1 MALTPGSH
9 LGPYEVTGRIGAGGM
24 GEVYRAR
31 DTRLGRNVALKV
43 VPDAFALDPDRLAR
57 FRREAQLLASLNH
70 PHIGAIYGFEES
82 GASHALVLEL
92 VEGETLADR
101 IAAAG
106 ALPVEEA
113 IAIARQIAD
122 ALEAAHEH
130 GIVHRDLKPANIK
143 ITPDGRVKVLD
154 FGLAKLAQPPDSGH
168 TPSDM
173 SQSPTITSPALMTGA
188 AVILGT
194 AAYMSPEQA
203 KGRDADRRSDI
214 WAFGGVLYEM
224 LTGRRA
230 FEGDDVAD
238 TLAAVLR
245 AEPRWEALPP
255 DTPPAIERLLRRCLQ
270 KNPRR
275 RLQHI
280 GDARLELDEPAE
292 ARVAAP
298 IAAAR
303 TPHRIWAFAAA
314 TAVVAVVAATGAW
327 MLAPRT
333 PAPPVRRYT
342 VTVPPAPAFFTTFGG
357 IDVTLSPDG
366 RTLFYTAPSIGVL
379 KRRADA
385 LTFEP
390 VRGTE
395 GAAAPF
401 VSPDGAWIG
410 FRSEGKLKK
419 VPVEGGLAVTLCD
432 APGLSRATW
441 GDDGDIIM
449 AGGGDLYKVSSNG
462 GVPQLLL
469 KADRDGAISEPYFI
483 PGSNTVLV
491 RIGPALRSRIQAIE
505 LATLARHNL
514 VDGTK
519 PQLAATGDLL
529 FEQRGSLWAV
539 KFDTKHMAVTGTPVP
554 VVESIRAVA
563 GNSQYSTARDGSL
576 AYMASNTDPNRS
588 LVWVDR
594 NGKST
599 PALDARAG
607 FQSPRLS
614 PDGTHV
620 VVSMLDGSALN
631 LWAYE
636 FERGT
641 RLRLTTNGT
650 SRRTV
655 WSPDGSQV
663 AFYSTPPATGERT
676 ASGGQAGGDQDLY
689 VVPATGGEPKK
700 LLARRGAQFPDSWSP
715 DGRILLFEEG
725 EGSADLGAASRDVW
739 MLPLGEAPRPLVVT
753 RFYERGAVFSPDGRW
768 IAFVTDESGRAEVY
782 VQPFPGPGPK
792 IPISNNGGLQPL
804 WSRDGREL
812 FYREGDSM
820 MAVSINLNP
829 FRAGAARKLFE
840 FPGITYNFDQNFA
853 DYDVAADGR
862 FLAVQAAAAAADEI
876 QVVVNWTEELR
887 RALGR

>member
-1 MALTPGSH
+1 MALIPGSR
-9 LGPYEVTGRIGAGGM
+9 LGPYEVTSPIGAGGM

-31 DTRLGRNVALKV
+31 DNRLGRDVALKV
-43 VPDAFALDPDRLAR
+43 IPDVFAADPDRLAR

-70 PHIGAIYGFEES
+70 PHIGAIYGLEDA
-82 GASHALVLEL
+82 GGVNALVLEL

-106 ALPVEEA
+106 ALPVEDA
-113 IAIARQIAD
+113 LAIARQIAE
-122 ALEAAHEH
+122 AVEAAHEH

-143 ITPDGRVKVLD
+143 ITHDGHVKVLD
-154 FGLAKLAQPPDSGH
+154 FGLAKLAQSSDS
-168 TPSDM
+168 TLKPADM
-173 SQSPTITSPALMTGA
+173 SRSPTITSPALMTGA

-203 KGRDADRRSDI
+203 RGRDADRRSDI
-214 WAFGGVLYEM
+214 WAFGCVLFEM
-224 LTGRRA
+224 LTARRA
-230 FEGDDVAD
+230 FESDDVAD

-245 AEPRWEALPP
+245 AEPAWDALPKA
-255 DTPPAIERLLRRCLQ
+255 TPPSVKRLLRRCLQ
-270 KNPRR
+270 KDPNR

-280 GDARLELDEPAE
+280 GDARLELDEPAD
-292 ARVAAP
+292 ATSAP

-303 TPHRIWAFAAA
+303 KPRRIWPFAAA
-314 TAVVAVVAATGAW
+314 TAVVAAIAAAAGW
-327 MLAPRT
+327 MLAPKT
-333 PAPPVRRYT
+333 PPAQVRRYT
-342 VTVPPAPAFFTTFGG
+342 VTVPPSARYFTTLGG
-357 IDVTLSPDG
+357 IDVALSSDG
-366 RTLFYTAPSIGVL
+366 RTLFYAAPSLGVL

-401 VSPDGAWIG
+401 LSPDGAWIG
-410 FRSEGKLKK
+410 FRADGKLKK

-441 GDDGDIIM
+441 GDDGTIIM

-462 GVPQLLL
+462 GVPEPLL
-469 KADRDGAISEPYFI
+469 KADRDGPISDPRFI
-483 PGSNTVLV
+483 SGSNTVLV
-491 RIGPALRSRIQAIE
+491 RIGPAIRARIQAIE

-514 VDGTK
+514 VEGTN

-529 FEQRGSLWAV
+529 FEQGGSLWAV
-539 KFDTKHMAVTGTPVP
+539 KYDAKQLAVTGTPVP
-554 VVESIRAVA
+554 VVESIRAAV
-563 GNSQYSTARDGSL
+563 GTSQYSTARDGSL
-576 AYMASNTDPNRS
+576 AYIASNTDPNRS
-588 LVWVDR
+588 LVWIDR
-594 NGKST
+594 TGKSS

-614 PDGTHV
+614 PDGTRV
-620 VVSMLDGSALN
+620 VVSMLDGGTLN

-641 RLRLTTNGT
+641 RLRLTTSGT

-663 AFYSTPPATGERT
+663 AFYSTPAGPGERT
-676 ASGGQAGGDQDLY
+676 ATGGRVGGDQDLY
-689 VVPATGGEPKK
+689 VMPATGGEPKK

-725 EGSADLGAASRDVW
+725 EGGAELGAASRDVW
-739 MLPLGEAPRPLVVT
+739 VLPLGEAPRPLVVT
-753 RFYERGAVFSPDGRW
+753 QFYERGAVFSPDGRW

-792 IPISNNGGLQPL
+792 IPISNNGGVQPM

-820 MAVSINLNP
+820 MAVPVTLNP
-829 FRAGAARKLFE
+829 FRASVPRKLFD
-840 FPGITYNFDQNFA
+840 FPGTTYNFDQNFA

-862 FLAVQAAAAAADEI
+862 FLAVQADAAAADEI
-876 QVVVNWTEELR
+876 HVVVNWTEELR
-887 RALGR
+887 RVLGR